1 MHTLVAY
8 IRGECLF
15 TGRTVEHT
23 YMGDSCEAI
32 NLIVSNIEPS
42 TLDLHIN
49 GVPVDRNTL
58 DILVRIFG
66 V

>member
-23 YMGDSCEAI
+23 YMGDSFNAI
-32 NLIVSNIEPS
+32 QLLCSQFEPE

-49 GVPVDRNTL
+49 GVQVNRVVL
-58 DILVRIFG
+58 DKMVQIMG
-66 V
+66 